1 MKNIKQDM
9 LTEQIFKAIEEIKN
23 SHCMGTYYWSIGED
37 DKNNNWAIVLGWSN
51 GFEEEPDDDF
61 SKETWRL
68 CLKLAYQPSNSLLQC
83 DYDIDWLL
91 PCNPKTGDIYEA
103 EYPMYPN
110 SNSALYVHD
119 LLRDAIEFKIINK
132 KEIC

>member
-1 MKNIKQDM
+1 M
-9 LTEQIFKAIEEIKN
+9 
-23 SHCMGTYYWSIGED
+23 
-37 DKNNNWAIVLGWSN
+37 
-51 GFEEEPDDDF
+51 
-61 SKETWRL
+61 
-68 CLKLAYQPSNSLLQC
+68 AYQPSNSLLQC

-110 SNSALYVHD
+110 SNIALYVHY